1 MDTKVFKRSEI
12 LGKLSRKG
20 FAVTDGM
27 LFCISE
33 MIQEAGG
40 TFIDDSE
47 IAVADDTDAKVL
59 PFDTIGNAN
68 ICNFPVYTESA
79 TGVAFIPSVY
89 FNSLTHTESSR
100 SVNTLIKAITN
111 ATSPLPIYW
120 EDNDVLLGIGA
131 IKNLDVRM
139 ADNGRRVIIDGHVK
153 LNNNHIVQRLLADK
167 RIEQYSN
174 LFGIEPS
181 LMSVLMVN
189 EDLSS
194 NVVINGIIVKTKV
207 IHDYFLSDANVSRK
221 KPLINYQVGV
231 FTKNPFDVEWN
242 KVESLID
249 EVISLKQDHYSVNK
263 NVDISIRNNLNY
275 GNAIPS
281 VGGYLC
287 LLEYLGP
294 VKPKFTIKSKY
305 IFVSME

>member
-1 MDTKVFKRSEI
+1 MDTKIFKRSDI
-12 LGKLSRKG
+12 LSKLSRKG

-47 IAVADDTDAKVL
+47 MFVDNVSTESL
-59 PFDTIGNAN
+59 LFDTINNAS

-89 FNSLTHTESSR
+89 FDGLTRTESSR
-100 SVNTLIKAITN
+100 SVNTLVKAITN

-131 IKNLDVRM
+131 INNLDVRM

-181 LMSVLMVN
+181 LMTFLMVN
-189 EDLSS
+189 ENICSTLT
-194 NVVINGIIVKTKV
+194 VHGIIVKAKT
-207 IHDYFLSDANVSRK
+207 IHDYYLPDPSVKDR

-231 FTKNPFDVEWN
+231 FTKNPFAVEWD

-249 EVISLKQDHYSVNK
+249 EAIELKQDKLTVNK
-263 NVDISIRNNLNY
+263 NLDISIRTNNSY
-275 GNAIPS
+275 GNAIPT